1 MSTPYLWMQLLTRM
15 YCHSQVTTLGSAVLA
30 KGGQR
35 ELHSAPFLGHST
47 LVSRLR
53 LSAVSLFMIPWL
65 PPVSMLL
72 CGYLTTSK
80 ATGTVKS
87 FSVPEGRSCAMYV
100 FIHTLS
106 LGGPWACKGSCIW
119 NKEKTIHWWGHSMW
133 TETHRAK
140 LGFFLRATFRW
151 HRFCFRWD
159 QGTEPTPDRL
169 IGHFRGPSGCYASV
183 AFQSI

>member
-1 MSTPYLWMQLLTRM
+1 MQLLTRL
-15 YCHSQVTTLGSAVLA
+15 YCHSQVTTQSTLGSAVLA

-53 LSAVSLFMIPWL
+53 LSAVSLFMIPW
-65 PPVSMLL
+65 PQPVSRLF
-72 CGYLTTSK
+72 CAYLTTSK

-87 FSVPEGRSCAMYV
+87 FPVPLREEVVPCVCSY
-100 FIHTLS
+100 TLY
-106 LGGPWACKGSCIW
+106 PWVVHEHV
-119 NKEKTIHWWGHSMW
+119 KEVAFETKKRLYIDEATVCE

-151 HRFCFRWD
+151 HWFCFRWA
-159 QGTEPTPDRL
+159 QGTEPTPERL
-169 IGHFRGPSGCYASV
+169 IGHFRGPSGCYTSV
-183 AFQSI
+183 AFQSV